1 MKPPLLR
8 MIVAITAIAPIALLS
23 PVCAEAPTAPPV
35 GARAD
40 FACANAHFAQASFPS
55 KLDYLVF
62 ASLAD
67 SSRLPAL
74 TAYHAPS
81 QAAQSD

>member
-1 MKPPLLR
+1 M
-8 MIVAITAIAPIALLS
+8 ASIAVLS
-23 PVCAEAPTAPPV
+23 PACAEAPTAPP
-35 GARAD
+35 AE
-40 FACANAHFAQASFPS
+40 AHAQFPS

-74 TAYHAPS
+74 TESVRVELPL
-81 QAAQSD
+81 D

>member
-1 MKPPLLR
+1 MKFPVLRLL
-8 MIVAITAIAPIALLS
+8 VAVPAIASIALLS
-23 PVCAEAPTAPPV
+23 PACADAPPAAPV
-35 GARAD
+35 GTPSPGGVHAD
-40 FACANAHFAQASFPS
+40 LAFANAHSPS

-74 TAYHAPS
+74 TVRAGRPR
-81 QAAQSD
+81 D

>member
-1 MKPPLLR
+1 MKLPLFRLL
-8 MIVAITAIAPIALLS
+8 VVVPAIASIAMLS
-23 PVCAEAPTAPPV
+23 PARAEAPTV
-35 GARAD
+35 GAHAEL
-40 FACANAHFAQASFPS
+40 PS

-74 TAYHAPS
+74 TESVRVGLPR
-81 QAAQSD
+81 D

>member
-1 MKPPLLR
+1 MKVPLLR
-8 MIVAITAIAPIALLS
+8 LIVAIPAIASIALLS
-23 PVCAEAPTAPPV
+23 PVCAEAPTVPPV
-35 GARAD
+35 A
-40 FACANAHFAQASFPS
+40 ANADCPFANANFPS

-74 TAYHAPS
+74 TAHRAPVQTAPS
-81 QAAQSD
+81 D

>member
-1 MKPPLLR
+1 MKLPLFRLL
-8 MIVAITAIAPIALLS
+8 VAVPALASIAMLS
-23 PVCAEAPTAPPV
+23 PACADAPTAPL
-35 GARAD
+35 GGHAE
-40 FACANAHFAQASFPS
+40 FPS

-74 TAYHAPS
+74 TESVRVGLPR
-81 QAAQSD
+81 D